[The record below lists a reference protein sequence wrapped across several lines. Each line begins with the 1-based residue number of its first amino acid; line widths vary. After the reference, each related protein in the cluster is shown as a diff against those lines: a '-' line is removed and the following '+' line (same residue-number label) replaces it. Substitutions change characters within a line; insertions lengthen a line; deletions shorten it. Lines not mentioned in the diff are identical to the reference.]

1 MTKISPN
8 IAELRIKTKTIR
20 KKNLKT
26 KNKNLK
32 NLNLNKHQFKKLS
45 RNFKRMFIL
54 YSVHQCLKFASPYHL
69 SASTSGRIR
78 IRQNNWTDPD
88 PQHGCLLTLE
98 SPKNL
103 TLNLLYRRNNSSF
116 NSLFSWKDS
125 ENRDRIAIL
134 SSTGRTTRVH

>member
-54 YSVHQCLKFASPYHL
+54 YTVQCTPMFKICFTIPTLCINKWSD
-69 SASTSGRIR
+69 S
-78 IRQNNWTDPD
+78 DPA
-88 PQHGCLLTLE
+88 
-98 SPKNL
+98 K
-103 TLNLLYRRNNSSF
+103 
-116 NSLFSWKDS
+116 
-125 ENRDRIAIL
+125 
-134 SSTGRTTRVH
+134 